1 MQTITKITVLV
12 PGQKKGIKCSP
23 FPEYIHANPQG
34 IVCHPTNAISANPSG
49 NHG

>member
-1 MQTITKITVLV
+1 MQTITKITVLI

-23 FPEYIHANPQG
+23 FPEHANPQG
-34 IVCHPTNAISANPSG
+34 IVCHPINAISANPSG